1 MTKAKTRKLD
11 VKRLI
16 DESGN
21 VQAMIYI
28 EIEQEEDSVSIGF
41 RSKYS
46 YEAAESAIGKTDL
59 WHYCEKVRHA
69 DSIIYGVSFDMGYF
83 KNFFR
88 FATYE
93 EKKTLR
99 ESGKYP
105 FGFYLGSVLNNENFT
120 KYFLDSLDEVTSTLR
135 YETKVLFAIAKERN
149 WQVI

>member
-16 DESGN
+16 DENGN
-21 VQAMIYI
+21 VQAMIFI
-28 EIEQEEDSVSIGF
+28 EVTQNKNTIEIGF

-46 YEAAESAIGKTDL
+46 YEAAALAISKTDL
-59 WHYCEKVRHA
+59 WQYCEKVRH
-69 DSIIYGVSFDMGYF
+69 SESVINGKNTDMGYV
-83 KNFFR
+83 KEFFR
-88 FATYE
+88 FATEE

-105 FGFYLGSVLNNENFT
+105 FGFYLGSVLNSVNLQ

-135 YETKVLFAIAKERN
+135 YETEVLLAIAKERN

>member
-28 EIEQEEDSVSIGF
+28 EVAQNKRMIEIGF

-46 YEAAESAIGKTDL
+46 YKAAPLAIGKTDL
-59 WHYCEKVRHA
+59 WQYCGKIRNSASV
-69 DSIIYGVSFDMGYF
+69 INGKNTDMGYV
-83 KNFFR
+83 KDFFR
-88 FATYE
+88 FATDE
-93 EKKTLR
+93 EKETLR
-99 ESGKYP
+99 KSAKYP
-105 FGFYLGSVLNNENFT
+105 FSFYLGSVLNSENLQ

-135 YETKVLFAIAKERN
+135 YETEILLAIAKERN
-149 WQVI
+149 WKVI